1 MRRDSLKALCI
12 IAGLISLASYGE
24 PILPSVLIASA
35 SKTSLPLTRS
45 YFIVSMQLKNKLKSV
60 FSFSIMPI
68 AMYPVVFSLNLDWL
82 INEIASVWPKSIL

>member
-45 YFIVSMQLKNKLKSV
+45 YFIVSIQLKNKLKSV